1 MSIHALAWMSIAV
14 PCEREQVNIVYEIRS
29 RYPDLATEGEDMMN
43 NNSSGIKDHPVVSHE
58 V

>member
-14 PCEREQVNIVYEIRS
+14 PCERERVNIVFEIRS
-29 RYPDLATEGEDMMN
+29 RYPDLTTEGENMI
-43 NNSSGIKDHPVVSHE
+43 NSSGIKDHLVVSHE